1 MDPRVYGP
9 GQLRISITP
18 ATLQLS
24 GEERES
30 LLHKTQEEL
39 IAARL
44 TQKNLTKVTD

>member
-24 GEERES
+24 GEERECV
-30 LLHKTQEEL
+30 TQEEL